1 LVWQQSYKIT
11 LKIYKISSS
20 FPKEEL
26 FGLSSQIRRSA
37 VSIGS
42 NIAEGCGRSS
52 DPDMKRFLIISAGS
66 CSELEYQS
74 LLSKD
79 LGYISVTT
87 FKEVSENIISIR
99 KMLYAFIKRLG
110 ACRI

>member
-42 NIAEGCGRSS
+42 NIAEGCGRNS
-52 DPDMKRFLIISAGS
+52 DPDMKKFLIISAGS

-79 LGYISVTT
+79 LGYIS
-87 FKEVSENIISIR
+87 EALYHEISEEIIGIR
-99 KMLYAFIKRLG
+99 KMRYAFISRLG
-110 ACRI
+110 